1 MRIFIFV
8 ILALAL
14 SGAAWGQTQ
23 PVVRAKVTPESVVVG
38 EAAELTITVLVPT
51 WFTRPP
57 VYPSFELANA
67 MTRLPADSSYPIRER
82 VGNESWS
89 GIVRTYEINP
99 MLGATYRLAGQ
110 TINVTFANP
119 GSDPVSVE
127 AEVPE
132 IVLPSPSRTR
142 AATRSVSKPKCPR
155 SYCAVPCLKARSHS
169 TRTSLSLSL
178 EVEGELD
185 ELAAGDAIVL
195 TYRAELDGLPAIFL
209 PPLAPD
215 LEFGGVSAYR
225 DMPDVQDGDTASRAE
240 KVTLVFEAGGE
251 FVVPEVGLDYWNTD
265 SSSIQRAIAPGLTV
279 SVAGPPVAG
288 APTDTTLEAVDWRR
302 RASFAGLAILLAVLV
317 WRVAGPTVDRYTAAA
332 ERRRASEQYAFRH
345 LKRSIRAR
353 RPREVYER
361 LLEWLERFAPGVD
374 ARRFAQR
381 FDSAGLTGE
390 IDALTGALYGGL
402 SVAVDW
408 RRLERGLVAARARG
422 LRERSLAPQ
431 DPLRLNP

>member
-89 GIVRTYEINP
+89 GIVRSYEIYP

-132 IVLPSPSRTR
+132 IVLRG
-142 AATRSVSKPKCPR
+142 
-155 SYCAVPCLKARSHS
+155 AVPQGAESLDPYIAGRN
-169 TRTSLSLSL
+169 LSLSL

>member
-132 IVLPSPSRTR
+132 IVLRG
-142 AATRSVSKPKCPR
+142 
-155 SYCAVPCLKARSHS
+155 AVPQGAESLDPYIAGRN
-169 TRTSLSLSL
+169 LSLSL

-317 WRVAGPTVDRYTAAA
+317 WRVAGPTVDRYTTAA
-332 ERRRASEQYAFRH
+332 ERRHASEQYAFRH

-422 LRERSLAPQ
+422 LRERSLAPH